1 MVFFIKT
8 DFWFERASEII
19 KEIPTKERIICQAV
33 LNEII
38 TLIGMKSDV
47 KKIAKKSIQLFKRY
61 LYNL

>member
-47 KKIAKKSIQLFKRY
+47 KKLQKKYTTI
-61 LYNL
+61 